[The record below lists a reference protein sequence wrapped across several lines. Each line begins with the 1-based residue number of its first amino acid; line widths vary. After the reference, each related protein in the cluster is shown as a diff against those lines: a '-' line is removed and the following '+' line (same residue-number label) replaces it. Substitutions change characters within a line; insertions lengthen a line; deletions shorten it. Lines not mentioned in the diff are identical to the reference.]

1 MSENF
6 LPIPSLNN
14 LYEINPKGVV
24 RNAKTKK
31 ELSAFVIIQS
41 EKFHTS
47 RTIASLLLEV
57 HGIKK
62 NVQNV
67 HKIECSCTDGNKKYN
82 FQSLKEL
89 AKFLAPKTHYK
100 RKTVEDY
107 LSRRKSEVGIW
118 KIKYFD
124 EPKSK
129 VKPEHGNKG
138 KKYQRRKPQ

>member
-14 LYEINPKGVV
+14 LYEINPQGVV
-24 RNAKTKK
+24 RNVETKREISPFVSFQFK
-31 ELSAFVIIQS
+31 ER
-41 EKFHTS
+41 HTS

-57 HGIKK
+57 HGLKK
-62 NVQNV
+62 NGQNV
-67 HKIECSCTDGNKKYN
+67 HAIECSCADGDKQYH
-82 FQSLKEL
+82 FQTLKAL

-124 EPKSK
+124 EPKPK

-138 KKYQRRKPQ
+138 KKYGRRTPK